1 MAVDYLTVSRE
12 NYTAAES
19 NIRDA
24 DTARDVAE
32 FTRLQVLQQA
42 QAALL
47 AQANQLP
54 SLVLKLLG

>member
-1 MAVDYLTVSRE
+1 MAVDFITIARE
-12 NYTAAES
+12 NFTAAES

-32 FTRLQVLQQA
+32 FTRLQVLQQS

-54 SLVLKLLG
+54 ALVLKLLG